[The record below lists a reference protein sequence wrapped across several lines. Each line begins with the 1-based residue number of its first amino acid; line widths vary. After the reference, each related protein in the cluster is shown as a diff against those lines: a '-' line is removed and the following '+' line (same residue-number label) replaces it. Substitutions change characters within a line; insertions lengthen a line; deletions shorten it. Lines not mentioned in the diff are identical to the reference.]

1 MDRTVLPGNPV
12 GEAADGV
19 VGAGDRASMADSQAG
34 RVNKDS
40 GREASRPRV
49 AGRTAIMAGRA
60 APIGRSSAGNAWVR

>member
-19 VGAGDRASMADSQAG
+19 VGVEDRASMADSQVG

-40 GREASRPRV
+40 GKASRPRV
-49 AGRTAIMAGRA
+49 ADRIVIMAGRG
-60 APIGRSSAGNAWVR
+60 APIGRNSAGSARAR